1 MNDYSVVDLMREIL
15 SFLVCLLILVKFLFL
30 NLFSLKDMKNK
41 VLDLIVFDSINVRFI
56 NSFLKIVKKIVG
68 FK

>member
-41 VLDLIVFDSINVRFI
+41 VLDLIVIDSINVRFI